1 MADREAPSDLGIAGT
16 ELWGSVTGT
25 FDLDDREAIELEEAC
40 RVRDTIAALRSQLKA
55 DGTMLASSQGARL
68 HPAISEIRSQQLTL
82 ARLMVTLQI
91 PSLEEDAL
99 PASTGVRGVYAL
111 SSRAKGARSAS

>member
-1 MADREAPSDLGIAGT
+1 MADRETPAALGTAGA
-16 ELWGSVTGT
+16 ELWASVTGT

-40 RVRDTIAALRSQLKA
+40 RVRDTIAELRSQLQT

-82 ARLMVTLQI
+82 ARLMATLRI

-111 SSRAKGARSAS
+111 SSKSQGARSAS